1 MSHSIIRALSPALA
15 GIQHASLLS
24 AHPESGVNAQLE
36 RTRLRHH
43 NIMGVNSV
51 HELIELIPSDYR
63 SVLADPLNGLV
74 TLVHKRDSTRRTLAK
89 YSGHKSAGTFP
100 TGLVKGSAPKV
111 QHSKEY
117 AASEQARR
125 CKDEMDS
132 AFSAF
137 QIATLDSA
145 IKSKRDEV
153 AAQDLA
159 LSPSALWNELRG
171 IVAAHAPSILARN
184 KLPIQEADDTITGW
198 EPSDVAVAT
207 RDHVMLDCSVYASRV
222 ISITES
228 VIANRDK
235 RIQKKKQVADH
246 AATVAGDVD
255 VDMAAAPA
263 GASIKKLVD
272 RAVASALK
280 AQNQQAG
287 PSKRKRGDADSSQSG
302 SGDGKRAKLM
312 QDALVSVDCST
323 CAVARVDVSFS
334 EPTQGRNRQNKG
346 RDSKVRATPLPSS
359 KVSKLFTKGDPR
371 ISAGQREGTG
381 RRAARR
387 EKRTAPRQGKERR
400 LFKGPIDTLRSAVSE
415 SAVRGCPSIS
425 GGSSL
430 NVSACGMSSITSSV
444 VLSSD
449 MRAYS
454 QIVSSFPDL
463 CEGDLW
469 ISNPSLMP
477 DWLLDLSIPNACDE
491 IVSRMSLETISLLS
505 Y

>member
-1 MSHSIIRALSPALA
+1 MSHSVIRALSPALA

-63 SVLADPLNGLV
+63 SVLADSLNGLV
-74 TLVHKRDSTRRTLAK
+74 TLVHKRDSTRRTVAK
-89 YSGHKSAGTFP
+89 YAGHKSAGTFP

-125 CKDEMDS
+125 CKDEMDG
-132 AFSAF
+132 AFSAY

-145 IKSKRDEV
+145 IKSKRDEL

-184 KLPIQEADDTITGW
+184 KLPVQEADDSIVGW

-235 RIQKKKQVADH
+235 RIQKKKQVADS
-246 AATVAGDVD
+246 AAAVAGDVD

-312 QDALVSVDCST
+312 QDALVSVDCSS

-334 EPTQGRNRQNKG
+334 EPTQGRNRQNQG
-346 RDSKVRATPLPSS
+346 RDSKVRAPPYRRLRYQNSLLRATREYQQGKGRGQGGGRRGGKSGPRRGRGKGDGSS
-359 KVSKLFTKGDPR
+359 KSK
-371 ISAGQREGTG
+371 
-381 RRAARR
+381 
-387 EKRTAPRQGKERR
+387 
-400 LFKGPIDTLRSAVSE
+400 
-415 SAVRGCPSIS
+415 
-425 GGSSL
+425 
-430 NVSACGMSSITSSV
+430 
-444 VLSSD
+444 
-449 MRAYS
+449 
-454 QIVSSFPDL
+454 
-463 CEGDLW
+463 
-469 ISNPSLMP
+469 
-477 DWLLDLSIPNACDE
+477 
-491 IVSRMSLETISLLS
+491 
-505 Y
+505 